1 MLSFIEPTSCRNT
14 LASSSPVVVRDP
26 CRSSRIAEMTRR
38 EVSAFAL
45 RVLNTSAAVT
55 ESEWGRQES

>member
-1 MLSFIEPTSCRNT
+1 M
-14 LASSSPVVVRDP
+14 LASCPVSDL

-38 EVSAFAL
+38 EVSVFAL

-55 ESEWGRQES
+55 ESECGRQES

>member
-1 MLSFIEPTSCRNT
+1 MTGVQTCALPI
-14 LASSSPVVVRDP
+14 
-26 CRSSRIAEMTRR
+26 SSRIAEMTRR

-55 ESEWGRQES
+55 ESECGRQES